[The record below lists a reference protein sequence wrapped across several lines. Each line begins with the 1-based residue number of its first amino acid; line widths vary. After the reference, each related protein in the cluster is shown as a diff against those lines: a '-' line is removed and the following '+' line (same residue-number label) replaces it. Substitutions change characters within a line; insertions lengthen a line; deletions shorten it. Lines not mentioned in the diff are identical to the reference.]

1 MSLTTMD
8 QLIGDMRAAYAAQLE
23 GLASF
28 DPDNP
33 FISSVNTFLM
43 SEEMKRRIDVVISQ
57 KPHQRLLRKCQ
68 YRRIY
73 RRRKRERKK

>member
-1 MSLTTMD
+1 MMSLATMD
-8 QLIGDMRAAYAAQLE
+8 QLIDDMRAAYAAQLE
-23 GLASF
+23 GMASF

-43 SEEMKRRIDVVISQ
+43 SEEMKHRIDILVSQ

-73 RRRKRERKK
+73 RRRKRSKK